1 MDFEMFGEDS
11 MMEGVAQRKVDSI
24 AKPEKGSINQ
34 MNKKEFWQ
42 TIESVNRMVPD
53 GNHEMVVKQMCEELL
68 RYSPQDIL
76 DWHLILREYN
86 RAAYRN
92 DLWAA
97 CTALGAHASD
107 DGFVDFRTWLISQGK
122 NIYMDAMR
130 DPDTLAANPHAG
142 KEMNFEAFGSCAI
155 DAYRKKL
162 NLTDRDRFMKP
173 YDDLDKHE
181 LSDQLVKDI
190 QSEIPQHP
198 DASSI
203 CLPRDYSAQFPHIW
217 ERMSAQSPGVSA
229 TKDAPDLARSTH
241 RIFKIN
247 DLFGQQVALQPRVE
261 LYPATTEELALL
273 RNLGEKSGV
282 TLRIYTRKVTS
293 AEEEKILHNAENKNR
308 MDRGSTNRMK
318 QAVTAEANLQDVA
331 ALIASMRKNSEPL
344 IHCAVFIEL
353 TAKDPDSLRALRDEV
368 SAELVRSKLDA
379 DQLFLRQR
387 EGFLAVNPAGRN
399 VFATQFE
406 RVLPA
411 GSVANLFPFNYSGK
425 TDPKGFYVGRDRYGS
440 NVIVDLDRRAEDK
453 TTASVLILGNSG
465 QGKSYLLKLLLCNIL
480 ESGKSVLCL
489 DPEHELMDLC
499 VQLGGCFIDLMSGQ
513 YRINPLQPKLWS
525 DDDEED
531 PEAPDAFRQHT
542 RLSQHISFLK
552 DFFRSYKDF
561 ADRHID
567 TIELMLERLYAKWG
581 IDDNTEVQSIQPED
595 FPTLSDLYDQ
605 IEEVYQSYDSEED
618 PLYTR
623 DLLREILLGL
633 HSMCRGAESKFF
645 NGHTNITSS
654 RFLVFGVKGLLQAN
668 SGVKN
673 AMLFNVLSYLS
684 DRLLTQG
691 NAVATLDELY
701 IWLSNL
707 TMPGCFRAVGPE
719 VS

>member
-130 DPDTLAANPHAG
+130 DPDTLAANPHTG

-261 LYPATTEELALL
+261 LYSVRDFMGQEMPGLAIVLDEVNNTFDGNEQYAVL
-273 RNLGEKSGV
+273 TVSFGE
-282 TLRIYTRKVTS
+282 
-293 AEEEKILHNAENKNR
+293 
-308 MDRGSTNRMK
+308 
-318 QAVTAEANLQDVA
+318 
-331 ALIASMRKNSEPL
+331 
-344 IHCAVFIEL
+344 FIG
-353 TAKDPDSLRALRDEV
+353 AKDCAYIDTNNCYFAPQL
-368 SAELVRSKLDA
+368 LV
-379 DQLFLRQR
+379 Q
-387 EGFLAVNPAGRN
+387 G
-399 VFATQFE
+399 
-406 RVLPA
+406 
-411 GSVANLFPFNYSGK
+411 
-425 TDPKGFYVGRDRYGS
+425 
-440 NVIVDLDRRAEDK
+440 IAED
-453 TTASVLILGNSG
+453 TGLSRNSG
-465 QGKSYLLKLLLCNIL
+465 FC
-480 ESGKSVLCL
+480 
-489 DPEHELMDLC
+489 
-499 VQLGGCFIDLMSGQ
+499 Q
-513 YRINPLQPKLWS
+513 YPLWHFK
-525 DDDEED
+525 ED
-531 PEAPDAFRQHT
+531 
-542 RLSQHISFLK
+542 FLK
-552 DFFRSYKDF
+552 EIGGAAYEEYSCRYSEYMQSAGFGDMEDE
-561 ADRHID
+561 D
-567 TIELMLERLYAKWG
+567 EG
-581 IDDNTEVQSIQPED
+581 IS
-595 FPTLSDLYDQ
+595 
-605 IEEVYQSYDSEED
+605 SE
-618 PLYTR
+618 
-623 DLLREILLGL
+623 
-633 HSMCRGAESKFF
+633 
-645 NGHTNITSS
+645 
-654 RFLVFGVKGLLQAN
+654 KGM
-668 SGVKN
+668 V
-673 AMLFNVLSYLS
+673 M
-684 DRLLTQG
+684 
-691 NAVATLDELY
+691 E
-701 IWLSNL
+701 
-707 TMPGCFRAVGPE
+707 
-719 VS
+719 